1 MLIQIDW
8 SIIRKTTWHDYAI
21 RFVLGGLITV
31 AAGLIAKE
39 WGPVVGGLF
48 LAFPAIFPATAT
60 LAEKRERERKRK
72 HGLAGV
78 QRGRKAAASEAAG
91 AVMGSVGLSA
101 FALVFWK
108 LLPTLSLWM
117 VFVIALTAWSG
128 VSVGL
133 WFARRWLRF
142 RRRHATHHWEGRGL
156 VC

>member
-8 SIIRKTTWHDYAI
+8 SIIRTTKRHDYAT
-21 RFVLGGLITV
+21 RFALGGLITV

-60 LAEKRERERKRK
+60 LAEKREIEKK
-72 HGLAGV
+72 KSGLAGV

-91 AVMGSVGLSA
+91 AVMGSVGLFA

-108 LLPTLSLWM
+108 LLPSLSLWL
-117 VFVIALTAWSG
+117 VFLIALIAWSG
-128 VSVGL
+128 VSVAL
-133 WFARRWLRF
+133 WLARRQLRF
-142 RRRHATHHWEGRGL
+142 RRKHATHLEGRGL
-156 VC
+156 VR